1 MKKYLFVLAILA
13 SQSGFAEDIYKCVDE
28 KGNQIFSNTKC
39 PASTTVEKVEYKEAT
54 LDEQLAALAPGASK
68 ITNITRK
75 DGDTL
80 IDFQFTTQDEL
91 EEFMR
96 LSQKLSGKHVNLV
109 KVVMPKDEDLG
120 KALVQITTKPGVL
133 GADLKPKN

>member
-1 MKKYLFVLAILA
+1 MKRCFFVLAILM
-13 SQSGFAEDIYKCVDE
+13 SQSGFAEDIYKCIDD

-39 PASTTVEKVEYKEAT
+39 PESTTGEKVEYKEAT

-80 IDFQFTTQDEL
+80 IDFEFTSRDEL

-109 KVVMPKDEDLG
+109 KVVMPKEADQG

>member
-1 MKKYLFVLAILA
+1 MKKCFFMLVIFL
-13 SQSGFAEDIYKCVDE
+13 SHSSFAEEIYKCIDE
-28 KGNQIFSNTKC
+28 KGNKIFSNTKC

-80 IDFQFTTQDEL
+80 VDYQFTTRDEL

-96 LSQKLSGKHVNLV
+96 LSQKLSGKHVNLI
-109 KVVMPKDEDLG
+109 KVTMPKDADMG
-120 KALVQITTKPGVL
+120 NALVQITTKAGVL
-133 GADLKPKN
+133 GAELKPEN

>member
-1 MKKYLFVLAILA
+1 MKPYFFVLVVLL
-13 SQSGFAEDIYKCVDE
+13 SHSSFAEDIYKCVDE